1 MNSGIRHIYSILLA
15 IVFASICALPV
26 LGLILISH
34 DATTRSLAENR
45 DLASLPALPESRTE
59 MMAWPAGLG
68 DFVSDHFGGR
78 RTFVKA
84 YNFLHV
90 KMGSSPLKRVVVGKN
105 GWFYLNQTGLTEA
118 NRGALPLGQARLD
131 MLRES
136 FTARNDY
143 LHSLGKRF
151 VVLPAPDKNSVYPE
165 YLPDSVKHIGPSR
178 YQQFQ
183 QSVAND
189 GFLSAAVMESL
200 QDARSRGEWV
210 YYQTD
215 SHWNCRG
222 AWFAYQALM
231 QALRDDGYT
240 GGKILQ
246 ELDFHFEQPATAY
259 SGDLVK
265 NLLNLGGLIPEPHAY
280 TCRPETASE
289 ISATRP
295 ADGTVFDYVY
305 SAPPG
310 KEHRRYSHRETR
322 DGSRVLVYRDS
333 YANALLPFLIETFDE
348 VIYAAPP
355 VQMGFDPADVKQY
368 DPDLVIYEFV
378 ERALHYRPDNS
389 MLESE
394 LQAINKD
401 PHDPGN

>member
-1 MNSGIRHIYSILLA
+1 ML
-15 IVFASICALPV
+15 V
-26 LGLILISH
+26 SH
-34 DATTRSLAENR
+34 DATSRSLAENR
-45 DLASLPALPESRTE
+45 DLARLPSLPSSRAE
-59 MMAWPAGLG
+59 IMAWPAGLG
-68 DFVSDHFGGR
+68 DFISDHFVGR
-78 RTFVKA
+78 RYLVKA

-90 KMGSSPLKRVVVGKN
+90 KMGNSPLVRVVVGKN
-105 GWFYLNQTGLTEA
+105 GWLYLNQTGLTEA

-136 FTARNDY
+136 FTTRNDY
-143 LHSLGKRF
+143 LQSLGKHF
-151 VVLPAPDKNSVYPE
+151 VVLAAPDKNSVYPE
-165 YLPDSVKHIGPSR
+165 YLPNSVKHIGPSR

-183 QSVAND
+183 QSVANK
-189 GFLSAAVMESL
+189 GFPSVAVIESL
-200 QDARSRGEWV
+200 QDARSRGEWL
-210 YYQTD
+210 YSQTD

-231 QALRDDGYT
+231 QALRDDGYA
-240 GGKILQ
+240 GGRILQ
-246 ELDFHFEQPATAY
+246 EPDFKFDQAATTQ

-265 NLLNLGGLIPEPHAY
+265 NLLSLGGLIPELHAY

-289 ISATRP
+289 IVASRP
-295 ADGTVFDYVY
+295 SDGTAFDYVY
-305 SAPPG
+305 AAPPG
-310 KEHRRYSHRETR
+310 KEHRRYSHREAR

-333 YANALLPFLIETFDE
+333 YANALLPFLSETFDE

-389 MLESE
+389 TLEIE
-394 LQAINKD
+394 LQAMSKD
-401 PHDPGN
+401 PQDSGN